1 LNNKSQTDLLEAD
14 IEMYKSML
22 NAEVNSKKVFLRKGI
37 LVLGLLTV
45 GYTLSRLLISD
56 GKKQKTP
63 PQ

>member
-1 LNNKSQTDLLEAD
+1 
-14 IEMYKSML
+14 ML